1 VTLAPG
7 LTVNLLEAAPS
18 TPVTITVGQNYA
30 SLEGS
35 LSNFVN
41 AYNTALSAVNQQ
53 HGQNAGTLLGSGVVL
68 SLGQS
73 LQSLTDY
80 VSGSGNV
87 QSLADLGITVGASGA
102 LTFAPSTLAKLN
114 PSDVTQFLGG
124 LTSGGFLQTANS
136 AITAMEDPTKGAI
149 QANITSIQ
157 SQIASD
163 NSHIASQTTQINKME
178 SSLELQLSQA
188 DASIT
193 SLQEQVTMLSGL
205 FSSSQNT
212 GSSYNVTQT
221 SSGSIL

>member
-1 VTLAPG
+1 
-7 LTVNLLEAAPS
+7 
-18 TPVTITVGQNYA
+18 
-30 SLEGS
+30 
-35 LSNFVN
+35 
-41 AYNTALSAVNQQ
+41 
-53 HGQNAGTLLGSGVVL
+53 
-68 SLGQS
+68 
-73 LQSLTDY
+73 

-102 LTFAPSTLAKLN
+102 LTFDPSTLANLN

-136 AITAMEDPTKGAI
+136 AITAMEDPTTGAI
-149 QANITSIQ
+149 QASLTSVQNQITSENA
-157 SQIASD
+157 QIS
-163 NSHIASQTTQINKME
+163 SQTTQINNME

-212 GSSYNVTQT
+212 GTSYNVTQT